1 MVTIGCDSTAAI
13 EATNT
18 IKPGPSYYIW
28 DLFHRRVAMLHNK
41 HKGAD
46 ILIRWTPGHMGII
59 GNKKAD
65 EEAKKVARDGSSPSN
80 RLLAPLRK
88 RLPRSKSAA

>member
-1 MVTIGCDSTAAI
+1 MRVGTTKHHTIYEGEGIGQILGLELIREEERVDGMVTIGCDSTAVI

-18 IKPGPSYYIW
+18 IKPGPSHHIW

-46 ILIRWTPGHMGII
+46 ILIRWT
-59 GNKKAD
+59 
-65 EEAKKVARDGSSPSN
+65 
-80 RLLAPLRK
+80 
-88 RLPRSKSAA
+88 